1 MSTALAVRR
10 AFSVAKAQGT
20 ANEDDH
26 RYSNPRGVY
35 AVSDGASISYDSA
48 SWSRI
53 LVEWFKK
60 KPSFHLE
67 WLAEAIAEFNGLHD
81 RNVLPW
87 MKQAAFDRGSFASL
101 VGMRL
106 HRQEQEVRVLAIGDS
121 LAVLCE
127 GDEVIASYP
136 YTSPE
141 QFSQTPQLLSTNQAE
156 NAFLIDA
163 DISRE
168 FSVLWRLPELKG
180 PSIHCM
186 TDALGQWVLANREA
200 NPSPVWIFRQ
210 ISSTAIFRKFVLK
223 ERAAGRLRRD
233 DTTLLSLW

>member
-1 MSTALAVRR
+1 MSMALAVRR
-10 AFSVAKAQGT
+10 AFSVAKAQGMP
-20 ANEDDH
+20 NEDKH
-26 RYSNPRGVY
+26 RYSNTRGIY

-53 LVEWFKK
+53 LVKWFKK

-81 RNVLPW
+81 RSALPW

-106 HRQEQEVRVLAIGDS
+106 YRQNQEARVLAIGDS
-121 LAVLCE
+121 LAVLCD
-127 GDEVIASYP
+127 GDEVIDSYP

-141 QFSQTPQLLSTNQAE
+141 QFSQAPQLLSTNPAE
-156 NAFLIDA
+156 NAFLKDV

-168 FSVLWRLPELKG
+168 FSVLWRPSKLKR

-186 TDALGQWVLANREA
+186 TDALGQWVLANLDA
-200 NPSPVWIFRQ
+200 NPSPVQIFRQ
-210 ISSTAIFRKFVLK
+210 IGNTAELKQFVLEK
-223 ERAAGRLRRD
+223 RAAGRLRRD